1 MNKDEI
7 IAAENLFLANVYQKY
22 PVCIVR
28 GSGAILYDIDGRE
41 YIDCM
46 GGYGVSLVGHCHP
59 KIVSAIKEQCE
70 RLIACH
76 GSLYNDKRAE
86 LLEKLVEIAPR
97 GLSKVFLCNSGAE
110 AVECAIKVAVKYTG
124 KSEIISMVRGFHGK
138 TIGALSATWSQ
149 KYRDPFK
156 SLLNPNFKF
165 VPFGRLDKVE
175 EALTENV
182 AAIIV
187 EPIQGEGG
195 VYVAPNGFLEGL
207 RKICDEKN
215 IVLIFDEVQTG
226 FGRTGKMWASEHW
239 GVTPDIMCIGKAMG
253 GGLPIGATL
262 AREDVMNVLKVG
274 EHTSTFGGNPLACAA
289 ASAVIDVIIEERLV
303 ERAWNLGNKFKT
315 MLQRLVEESRIL
327 REVRGLGLMLGLETR
342 VDIYDILMKAL
353 GKGVILL
360 YSGRNVIRFLPP
372 LVIELEQIERV
383 IQVLREVLLE
393 EKKKLLISNSGCR

>member
-1 MNKDEI
+1 M
-7 IAAENLFLANVYQKY
+7 YQKY

-28 GSGAILYDIDGRE
+28 GSGAVLYDIEGRA

-59 KIVSAIKEQCE
+59 KVVSAIKEQCE

-86 LLEKLVEIAPR
+86 LLEKIAKIAPK
-97 GLSKVFLCNSGAE
+97 GLGKVFLCNSGAE
-110 AVECAIKVAVKYTG
+110 AVECAIKVAIKYTG
-124 KSEIISMVRGFHGK
+124 RSEIISMVRGFHGK
-138 TIGALSATWSQ
+138 TLGALSATWSL
-149 KYRDPFK
+149 KYREAFK
-156 SLLNPNFKF
+156 NLLNPNFKF
-165 VPFGRLDKVE
+165 VPFGRLDKTE
-175 EALTENV
+175 EALTEET

-195 VYVAPNGFLEGL
+195 VYVAPDGFLEGL
-207 RKICDEKN
+207 RKICDERG

-239 GVTPDIMCIGKAMG
+239 RVVPDIMCIGKAMG

-262 AREDVMNVLKVG
+262 AREEIMGVLKVG
-274 EHTSTFGGNPLACAA
+274 EHTSTFGGNPVVCAA
-289 ASAVIDVIIEERLV
+289 ASAVIDVIIEERLI
-303 ERAWNLGNKFKT
+303 ERAWDLGSKFKA
-315 MLQRLVEESRIL
+315 MLQKIVEESRSGIL

-342 VDIYDILMKAL
+342 IDIYDILMRAL
-353 GKGVILL
+353 EKGVILL

-372 LVIELEQIERV
+372 LVISMEQLEAV
-383 IQVLREVLLE
+383 VNALREIIFC
-393 EKKKLLISNSGCR
+393 EKKLISGR